1 MGKLLS
7 IIIPIDDWRSDD
19 EKDLQAGVECL
30 LNQNIPK
37 EELELVFVVGQNDS
51 KISDI
56 LQSYSNTYLNMVRVT
71 DSDASSMVNNVSGK
85 YALFYDFSNRWEEGA
100 LGEACRYESVC
111 CAAEFLY
118 VPGDFS
124 KKDFREKHVPISL

>member
-1 MGKLLS
+1 MEKLLS

-71 DSDASSMVNNVSGK
+71 DSDASSMVNTASGK
-85 YALFYDFSNRWEEGA
+85 YALFYDFRCV
-100 LGEACRYESVC
+100 LGSCVC
-111 CAAEFLY
+111 SAARSFLSIRAKNARHSRICTT
-118 VPGDFS
+118 VEHGVASP
-124 KKDFREKHVPISL
+124 K

>member
-1 MGKLLS
+1 MEKLLS

-37 EELELVFVVGQNDS
+37 EELELVFAVGQNDS

-56 LQSYSNTYLNMVRVT
+56 LQSYSNAYLNMVRVT

-100 LGEACRYESVC
+100 LGEACRYMNQ
-111 CAAEFLY
+111 CA
-118 VPGDFS
+118 VPPSF
-124 KKDFREKHVPISL
+124 FMCR